1 MRSLGGFII
10 LMKTLELSGFLRLK
24 TRAKRMKRFIIEH
37 LGRTATSSQGVFGI
51 LTPINSKTPY
61 ITAKKN
67 KKSMIPSKQET
78 SGFSRLE
85 RSGIAYITVK
95 KITKSL
101 TFNFSC
107 ARNTLVMKMKLTF
120 KRRYLWLY

>member
-1 MRSLGGFII
+1 
-10 LMKTLELSGFLRLK
+10 MKTLELSGFLSPRVCA
-24 TRAKRMKRFIIEH
+24 RRPKRFIIE
-37 LGRTATSSQGVFGI
+37 RFDRAFTSSQGVSGI
-51 LTPINSKTPY
+51 LTPFNSKTPY

-67 KKSMIPSKQET
+67 KKSAIPPKQAT
-78 SGFSRLE
+78 PGVSRT
-85 RSGIAYITVK
+85 GCPGNAYITVK
-95 KITKSL
+95 KIIKSL